1 MTRQESGAIGR
12 LERLVDEALTKHG
25 LIAQGDSVLI
35 GVSGGPD
42 SVALLHLLL
51 DRVPARRL
59 HLGVAHLNHQLRDG
73 ADRDEEFVRQLA
85 ADLGLPFH
93 GHRADVRAWQAR
105 CRLSLEEAGR
115 QVRYAFFEEVCAA
128 NGYAKIALGHHA
140 DDNAETLLLHLLRGS
155 GRLGLSGI
163 PAIRAGVAI
172 RPLIFAT
179 RADIAD
185 YLRTRK
191 IPYVSDPTNT
201 DAAFL
206 RNRIRHRLIPD
217 LERDYHPGMRAIL
230 SRTALILRAEEE
242 WLESLVESM
251 YRSLLTADGE
261 GRVALSAPAL
271 GRLPLAAV
279 RRVVRK
285 ALIQVKH
292 DLRRVAFAHIEQ
304 VLELVRRTTDT
315 GPLHLPGCVHVRRQG
330 DEIIFARAESAGARP
345 LPDETP
351 HDFEYRLTGCGCL
364 TIQETGDCIRLSEL
378 DPAAVPELAG
388 QSPQTAYMD
397 LAAVEFPVIVR
408 NFRPGDRFSP
418 LGVSGTQ
425 KLKKYFIDHKVART
439 ERRRCPLLISRGQLL
454 WVAGHRLD
462 HRAGLSPQ
470 TRRVLK
476 AELFLA
482 KRWAVFARNTDF
494 AIGGQCH
501 G

>member
-1 MTRQESGAIGR
+1 MTSQESSAFGR
-12 LERLVDEALTKHG
+12 LDRLVDEALTKFG
-25 LIAQGDSVLI
+25 LIAEGDSVLV

-51 DRVPARRL
+51 DRAPGLSL

-85 ADLGLPFH
+85 AALGLPFH
-93 GHRADVRAWQAR
+93 GQRADVRAWQAR
-105 CRLSLEEAGR
+105 HRLSLEEAAR

-163 PAIRAGVAI
+163 PAIRAGVTI

-279 RRVVRK
+279 RRVV
-285 ALIQVKH
+285 
-292 DLRRVAFAHIEQ
+292 
-304 VLELVRRTTDT
+304 
-315 GPLHLPGCVHVRRQG
+315 
-330 DEIIFARAESAGARP
+330 
-345 LPDETP
+345 
-351 HDFEYRLTGCGCL
+351 
-364 TIQETGDCIRLSEL
+364 
-378 DPAAVPELAG
+378 AAVA
-388 QSPQTAYMD
+388 
-397 LAAVEFPVIVR
+397 
-408 NFRPGDRFSP
+408 
-418 LGVSGTQ
+418 
-425 KLKKYFIDHKVART
+425 
-439 ERRRCPLLISRGQLL
+439 
-454 WVAGHRLD
+454 
-462 HRAGLSPQ
+462 
-470 TRRVLK
+470 
-476 AELFLA
+476 
-482 KRWAVFARNTDF
+482 
-494 AIGGQCH
+494 
-501 G
+501 

>member
-1 MTRQESGAIGR
+1 MDMQESATRGR
-12 LERLVDEALTKHG
+12 LDRLVDEALTKYG
-25 LIAQGDSVLI
+25 LIAEGNSVLI

-51 DRVPARRL
+51 DRAPARRL

-73 ADRDEEFVRQLA
+73 AGRDEDFVRQLA
-85 ADLGLPFH
+85 AGLGLPFH
-93 GHRADVRAWQAR
+93 GERADVRAWQAR
-105 CRLSLEEAGR
+105 YRLSLEEAAR
-115 QVRYAFFEEVCAA
+115 QVRYAFFAEVCAV

-163 PAIRAGVAI
+163 PAIRAGGTI

-179 RADIAD
+179 RSDIAD
-185 YLRTRK
+185 YLRIRK
-191 IPYVSDPTNT
+191 ISYVSDPTNT

-242 WLESLVESM
+242 WLDSLVAPI
-251 YRSLLTADGE
+251 YRSLLTAEVE
-261 GRVALSAPAL
+261 GRVGLSAPAL
-271 GRLPLAAV
+271 GRLPLAAA

-285 ALIQVKH
+285 ALVQVKH
-292 DLRRVAFAHIEQ
+292 DLRRVAFAHVER
-304 VLELVRRTTDT
+304 VLELVGRTTDT
-315 GPLHLPGCVHVRRQG
+315 GPLHLPGRIHVRRQG
-330 DEIIFARAESAGARP
+330 DEIIFSRAEGAGVLP

-351 HDFEYRLTGCGCL
+351 HDFEYRLAGCGGL
-364 TIQETGDCIRLSEL
+364 TIPETGDCIRLSEVA
-378 DPAAVPELAG
+378 PAAVPELAG
-388 QSPQTAYMD
+388 QSPLTAYMD
-397 LAAVEFPVIVR
+397 MAAIEFPVTVR

-418 LGVSGTQ
+418 LGTAGTQ
-425 KLKKYFIDHKVART
+425 KLKKYFIDHKVDRT
-439 ERRRCPLLISRGQLL
+439 ERRRCPLLISRGRLL

-462 HRAGLSPQ
+462 HRAGLSRQ

-482 KRWAVFARNTDF
+482 K
-494 AIGGQCH
+494 Q
-501 G
+501 

>member
-1 MTRQESGAIGR
+1 MTRHGSAAFGR
-12 LERLVDEALTKHG
+12 LDRLVDEALTRHG
-25 LIAQGDSVLI
+25 LITDGESVLI

-51 DRVPARRL
+51 DRAPARRL
-59 HLGVAHLNHQLRDG
+59 HLGIAHLNHQLRDG

-85 ADLGLPFH
+85 AALGLPFH
-93 GHRADVRAWQAR
+93 GHRADVRAWQVR
-105 CRLSLEEAGR
+105 HRLSLEEAAR
-115 QVRYAFFEEVCAA
+115 QVRYAFFEAVCAA

-155 GRLGLSGI
+155 GRLGLAGI
-163 PAIRAGVAI
+163 PAIRGGVTI

-179 RADIAD
+179 RSDIAD
-185 YLRTRK
+185 YLQTRK

-201 DAAFL
+201 DGAFF

-242 WLESLVESM
+242 WLDSLVEPI
-251 YRSLLTADGE
+251 YGSLLTADGE
-261 GRVALSAPAL
+261 GRVGLSAPAL
-271 GRLPLAAV
+271 GRLPIAAA

-292 DLRRVAFAHIEQ
+292 DLRRVAFAHVER

-315 GPLHLPGCVHVRRQG
+315 GPLHLPGRVNVRRQG
-330 DEIIFARAESAGARP
+330 DEIIFARTEGTGARP

-351 HDFEYRLTGCGCL
+351 RDFEYRLAGCGGL
-364 TIQETGDCIRLSEL
+364 TIQETGDCIRLSEVAV
-378 DPAAVPELAG
+378 DAVPELAG

-397 LAAVEFPVIVR
+397 MAAVEFPVTVR

-418 LGVSGTQ
+418 LGMAGTQ
-425 KLKKYFIDHKVART
+425 KLKKYFIDHKVRRA
-439 ERRRCPLLISRGQLL
+439 ERGRCPLLISCGRLL

-462 HRAGLSPQ
+462 HRAGLGPQ

-482 KRWAVFARNTDF
+482 ER
-494 AIGGQCH
+494 
-501 G
+501 

>member
-1 MTRQESGAIGR
+1 MTRHESAAGGR
-12 LERLVDEALTKHG
+12 LDHLVDEALTKYG
-25 LIAQGDSVLI
+25 LIAEGESVLV

-51 DRVPARRL
+51 DRAPAHRL

-85 ADLGLPFH
+85 AALGLPFH

-105 CRLSLEEAGR
+105 YRLSLEEAAR
-115 QVRYAFFEEVCAA
+115 QVRYVFFEEVCAA

-140 DDNAETLLLHLLRGS
+140 DDNAETLLLQLLRGS

-163 PAIRAGVAI
+163 PVIRAGVTI

-179 RADIAD
+179 RSDIAD
-185 YLRTRK
+185 YLRIRK

-201 DAAFL
+201 EHAFL
-206 RNRIRHRLIPD
+206 RNRIRHRLIPE

-242 WLESLVESM
+242 WLDSLVEPI
-251 YRSLLTADGE
+251 YASLLTADGE
-261 GRVALSAPAL
+261 GRVGLSAPAL
-271 GRLPLAAV
+271 VRLPLAAA

-292 DLRRVAFAHIEQ
+292 DLRRVAFSHVEQ
-304 VLELVRRTTDT
+304 VLALARRATDA
-315 GPLHLPGCVHVRRQG
+315 GPLHLPGRVQVRRQG
-330 DEIIFARAESAGARP
+330 DEIILSRAEGAGGRS

-351 HDFEYRLTGCGCL
+351 QDFEYRLASCGGL
-364 TIQETGDCIRLSEL
+364 TIPETGDCIRLSEV
-378 DPAAVPELAG
+378 AAAAIPELAG
-388 QSPQTAYMD
+388 CSPQTAYMD
-397 LAAVEFPVIVR
+397 MAAVEFPVMVR

-418 LGVSGTQ
+418 LGLAGTQ
-425 KLKKYFIDHKVART
+425 KLKKYFIDHKVRRA
-439 ERRRCPLLISRGQLL
+439 ERRRCPLLISRGQVL

-462 HRAGLSPQ
+462 QRAGLSRQ

-482 KRWAVFARNTDF
+482 KR
-494 AIGGQCH
+494 
-501 G
+501 

>member
-1 MTRQESGAIGR
+1 MTRQESVAFDR
-12 LERLVDEALTKHG
+12 LDRLVDEALTKHG
-25 LIAQGDSVLI
+25 LIAEGESVLI

-59 HLGVAHLNHQLRDG
+59 HLGIAHLNHQLRDG

-85 ADLGLPFH
+85 GDLGLPFH

-105 CRLSLEEAGR
+105 CRLSLEEAAR

-140 DDNAETLLLHLLRGS
+140 DDNAETLMLHLLRGS
-155 GRLGLSGI
+155 GRLGLAGI
-163 PAIRAGVAI
+163 PAIRAGVTI

-179 RADIAD
+179 RSDIAD
-185 YLRTRK
+185 YLRTRG

-201 DAAFL
+201 DDAFF

-242 WLESLVESM
+242 WLDSLVEPI
-251 YRSLLTADGE
+251 YGSLLTAEGE
-261 GRVALSAPAL
+261 GRVGLSAPAL
-271 GRLPLAAV
+271 VRLPLAAA

-292 DLRRVAFAHIEQ
+292 DLRRVAFAHVEQ
-304 VLELVRRTTDT
+304 VLELARRTTDA
-315 GPLHLPGCVHVRRQG
+315 GPLHLPGHVYVRRQG
-330 DEIIFARAESAGARP
+330 DEIIVSRAEGAGGRP

-351 HDFEYRLTGCGCL
+351 RDFEYRLAGCGGL
-364 TIQETGDCIRLSEL
+364 TIQETGDCIRLSEV
-378 DPAAVPELAG
+378 AAAAIPELAG
-388 QSPQTAYMD
+388 CCPQTAYLDM
-397 LAAVEFPVIVR
+397 AAVEFPVIVR

-418 LGVSGTQ
+418 LGMAGTQ
-425 KLKKYFIDHKVART
+425 KLKKYFIDHKVRRA
-439 ERRRCPLLISRGQLL
+439 ERRRCPLLISRGRLL
-454 WVAGHRLD
+454 WVAGHRMD
-462 HRAGLSPQ
+462 HLAGLSRQ

-482 KRWAVFARNTDF
+482 KR
-494 AIGGQCH
+494 
-501 G
+501 

>member
-1 MTRQESGAIGR
+1 MTRHGSAAVGG
-12 LERLVDEALTKHG
+12 LDHLVDEALTKHG
-25 LIAQGDSVLI
+25 LIAEGDSVLI

-51 DRVPARRL
+51 DRASARRL
-59 HLGVAHLNHQLRDG
+59 QLGIAHLNHQLRDG

-93 GHRADVRAWQAR
+93 GCRADVRAWQAR
-105 CRLSLEEAGR
+105 CRLSLEEAAR

-163 PAIRAGVAI
+163 QAIRAGLFI

-179 RADIAD
+179 RSDILD
-185 YLRTRK
+185 YLRSRA

-201 DAAFL
+201 DGAFL
-206 RNRIRHRLIPD
+206 RNRIRHRLIPE
-217 LERDYHPGMRAIL
+217 LERDYHLGMRAIL

-242 WLESLVESM
+242 WLDSLVEPI
-251 YRSLLTADGE
+251 YKSLLTAAGE
-261 GRVALSAPAL
+261 GRVSLAASAL
-271 GRLPLAAV
+271 GRLPLAAA

-292 DLRRVAFAHIEQ
+292 DLRRVAFAHVEQ
-304 VLELVRRTTDT
+304 VLELARRATDA
-315 GPLHLPGCVHVRRQG
+315 GPLHLPGRVHVRRKG
-330 DEIIFARAESAGARP
+330 DEIIVARAEGGGRGS

-351 HDFEYRLTGCGCL
+351 HDFEYRLDGCGSL
-364 TIQETGDCIRLSEL
+364 TVAETGDCIRLSEVAV
-378 DPAAVPELAG
+378 AAIPELAG
-388 QSPQTAYMD
+388 NSPQTAYMD
-397 LAAVEFPVIVR
+397 MAAVEFPLIVR

-418 LGVSGTQ
+418 LGTAGTQ
-425 KLKKYFIDHKVART
+425 KLKKYFIDHKVDRT
-439 ERRRCPLLISRGQLL
+439 ERRRCPLLISRGRLL

-462 HRAGLSPQ
+462 NRAGLSRQ
-470 TRRVLK
+470 TRRALK

-482 KRWAVFARNTDF
+482 KR
-494 AIGGQCH
+494 
-501 G
+501 